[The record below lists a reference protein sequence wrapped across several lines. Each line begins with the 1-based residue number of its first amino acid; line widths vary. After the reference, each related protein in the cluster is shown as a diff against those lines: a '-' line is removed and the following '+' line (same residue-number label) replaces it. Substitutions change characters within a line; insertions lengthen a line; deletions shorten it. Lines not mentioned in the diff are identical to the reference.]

1 MRVLALNLQEINA
14 YMLIS
19 VKKNSSIVNSN
30 RSEKFYSSQQRII
43 TREIVFQKAVRTVLK
58 S

>member
-43 TREIVFQKAVRTVLK
+43 TRETVFQKAVRTVLK